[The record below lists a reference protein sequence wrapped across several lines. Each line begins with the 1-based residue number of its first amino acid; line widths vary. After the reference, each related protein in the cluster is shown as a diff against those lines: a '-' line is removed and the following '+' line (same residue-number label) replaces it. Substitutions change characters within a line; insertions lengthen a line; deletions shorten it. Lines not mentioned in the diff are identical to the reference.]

1 MQKKQRRDF
10 KVQAIA
16 RKFACS
22 SRCPAVQGRTALT
35 FCWIRSHAKAL
46 SVSLSSRLSI
56 NQSIYLSIY
65 LSFFLSPRDGGI
77 PKDHCANQIHY
88 KTGSKTPPWRLECKY
103 RRENAVRKKAWR
115 EIHSDTEKKK
125 EKKRIRI
132 LESQIIM
139 RRRERPDRTGR
150 LIQFEFQAALEKEL
164 HLLPS
169 FYFLLFLLL
178 LASHFSLCFSLFAA
192 RSRRDRD

>member
-1 MQKKQRRDF
+1 MKGYFRAASLSFFLSFSLSSQLPMQKKQRRDF

-125 EKKRIRI
+125 EKKGS
-132 LESQIIM
+132 ESSN
-139 RRRERPDRTGR
+139 RR
-150 LIQFEFQAALEKEL
+150 L
-164 HLLPS
+164 S
-169 FYFLLFLLL
+169 
-178 LASHFSLCFSLFAA
+178 
-192 RSRRDRD
+192 